1 MVLQQMRMDRWS
13 DMSDCPNCG
22 YNPGK
27 DDELHIP
34 FLPLGGEQKC
44 ELWET
49 KGSGPEWRVVG
60 IVRVVKN

>member
-1 MVLQQMRMDRWS
+1 
-13 DMSDCPNCG
+13 MSDCPNCG

-60 IVRVVKN
+60 IVRVVRN